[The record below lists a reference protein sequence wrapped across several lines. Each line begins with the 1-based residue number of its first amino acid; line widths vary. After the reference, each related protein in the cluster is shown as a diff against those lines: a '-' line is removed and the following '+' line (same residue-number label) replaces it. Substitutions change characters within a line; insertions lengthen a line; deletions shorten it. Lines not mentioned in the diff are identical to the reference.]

1 MNFAPKKLVT
11 QLEYTEFSFGPLRK
25 QYKMIAGKDK
35 VVTLLYQLRKDSKA
49 GDLIEETPKEKP
61 FVFLFGI
68 GQLLPEFEQNL
79 NGLKSGDNFSFGI
92 TSENGYGNV
101 NPEAIVDLDKN
112 IFVIDGKLAE
122 DLLVVDKVIT
132 MRNEEGQPMNAR
144 IVEVKEEHVKVDF
157 NHPMAGINLHFTGE
171 VMEVREATAEEL
183 DHGHVHGPG
192 GHHH

>member
-1 MNFAPKKLVT
+1 
-11 QLEYTEFSFGPLRK
+11 
-25 QYKMIAGKDK
+25 MIAGKDK